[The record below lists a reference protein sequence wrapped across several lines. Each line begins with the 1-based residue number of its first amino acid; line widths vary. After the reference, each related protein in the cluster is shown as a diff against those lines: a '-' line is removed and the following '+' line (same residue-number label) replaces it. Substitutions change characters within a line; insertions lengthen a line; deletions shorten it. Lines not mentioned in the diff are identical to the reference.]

1 VIEEPVLTG
10 QPPPPSQAIA
20 VLSQAVAVVMNDT
33 ADGPPVQH
41 RSMLQAAAAAA
52 TDDDDDDDDSPF
64 YEHPTIDHSGQPC
77 GCGCGKL
84 LQRGYYS
91 TCFWCDDKDPAIA
104 WNKVAKGCFPLF
116 SLGLHRDSK
125 THKRLLDEYLKISTH
140 LVLRG
145 SYYNDKELEKKV
157 RELQKKERELQKKDE
172 EIEELKQELARRS

>member
-1 VIEEPVLTG
+1 MIEEPVLTG

-41 RSMLQAAAAAA
+41 RSMLQAAAVGAAA
-52 TDDDDDDDDSPF
+52 AADDDDDDSPF

-157 RELQKKERELQKKDE
+157 RELQKKDE
-172 EIEELKQELARRS
+172 EIEELKN